1 MGPRPF
7 TMKQRFLTPV
17 LCVALLCAFACA
29 GQEPDYEAPESVF
42 TEDAKPKFAGYRLKK
57 NALALKTFAT
67 MNADKIGNNLGILG
81 KLLKLLSLKSKKSAA
96 QQYIA
101 AMESLPKGGLRGYTL
116 AHIKKRMGWN
126 KTGILSTYRKGKT
139 ITVRISPKMLGF
151 HGRHQAMGLDRLD
164 TPSSAFTYALG
175 KANLAHMKK
184 HNEVLQFGKHEYS
197 YKKWPLNGW
206 KGN

>member
-1 MGPRPF
+1 
-7 TMKQRFLTPV
+7 
-17 LCVALLCAFACA
+17 
-29 GQEPDYEAPESVF
+29 
-42 TEDAKPKFAGYRLKK
+42 
-57 NALALKTFAT
+57 

-126 KTGILSTYRKGKT
+126 KTGILSTYRKGKVS
-139 ITVRISPKMLGF
+139 TVRIAPDVLGF
-151 HGRHQAMGLDRLD
+151 KGHADAMDLDNLD
-164 TPSSAFTYALG
+164 VPSSTFTYALG
-175 KANLAHMKK
+175 KATLAHMQK
-184 HNEVLQFGKHEYS
+184 HNEVLQYGKHSYS
-197 YKKWPLNGW
+197 YQSWPLKGW